1 MKNVTKRIRGRISES
16 NWIRLTAAAKSKNNS
31 ISNIMD
37 RSLSAFF
44 SYEIDDNRDT
54 RILQR
59 IDSMSRHQHAV
70 QRDIALQTES
80 FFLFMQYFFTMA
92 PTISENAKDARIIQG
107 LSDLN
112 QFVDRLSKRMK
123 DGRGSLKEALP
134 DYTATPD
141 DFYTLED
148 LSKLGKVSQR
158 SKTIGDGDE

>member
-1 MKNVTKRIRGRISES
+1 
-16 NWIRLTAAAKSKNNS
+16 
-31 ISNIMD
+31 
-37 RSLSAFF
+37 
-44 SYEIDDNRDT
+44 
-54 RILQR
+54 
-59 IDSMSRHQHAV
+59 
-70 QRDIALQTES
+70 
-80 FFLFMQYFFTMA
+80 MA

-148 LSKLGKVSQR
+148 LSKLGKVSKR
-158 SKTIGDGDE
+158 SKTIGDVDE